1 MIQEAGTQH
10 YLGVLCSRCKAEIP
24 VPPRIAV
31 QQLTSKSDQD
41 TQPRGFSVRCKVCNE
56 EAVYGVNQIQEF
68 EGTPRT
74 RIQVSNH
81 LRKAQRDSK
90 LSAEGGAHI

>member
-1 MIQEAGTQH
+1 VIQEAPTQH

-24 VPPRIAV
+24 VPPRIAM

-41 TQPRGFSVRCKVCNE
+41 AHPRGFSVRCKVCNE
-56 EAVYGVNQIQEF
+56 EGVYGVNQIQEF

-74 RIQVSNH
+74 RIHVSNH
-81 LRKAQRDSK
+81 LRKTQRDSK

>member
-24 VPPRIAV
+24 VPSRIAM

-41 TQPRGFSVRCKVCNE
+41 TQARGFSVRCKVCNE
-56 EAVYGVNQIQEF
+56 EAVYGGNQIQEF

-74 RIQVSNH
+74 RIHVSNH
-81 LRKAQRDSK
+81 FRKTQRDSK
-90 LSAEGGAHI
+90 LNVEGGAHI